1 MRIKLGILLPK
12 FTSEQ
17 EQGLL
22 RLVFAILIFSSLFS
36 HFHTGNASAIDDE
49 VLAFSAFFL
58 IFSITFL
65 AKIFKHPKSS
75 ERRQFLAISADIGAV
90 TFVMLLSDE
99 LGTLFYGIYLWVIV
113 GNGLRYGSKAL
124 IRAHLLS
131 VLGFIT
137 VILFNNYWQTHATL
151 TAGLFL
157 TLLCIP
163 LYLYKLIDRLG
174 HAITHAEEA
183 NKAKSQFLAHM
194 SHEMRTPLN
203 GVIGISELMLHTPLN
218 AEQQE
223 LASTMQNSGLIL
235 LKLIENVLDFS
246 KIESGKLVAETVD
259 FDLHNL
265 VNSTLEMFSFQ
276 AKSKGLKLVQHFSPE
291 TSYLLKGDVQHLRQ
305 VIINL
310 VGNAIKFTAAGRVEL
325 RVKTINQQQAATRL
339 RFEVID
345 TGIGIAP
352 EFQKQI
358 FESFTQAHAGINNT
372 YGGTGLGTTI
382 SKQLVEFMGGQI
394 GLRSEPGK
402 GSVFWFE
409 LPFEKQAKTYT
420 TIPPATLNQMCV
432 LGTGMSNAE
441 QIAVQGILSTWGI
454 QFAHV
459 YSLSELFALVEQKQI
474 SGSHNLVILS
484 RPQALGINPQDF
496 AEVIWSKFTPIDV
509 SLILMISNPNEYNLS
524 SLYNMGYSCSLKT
537 PIDKG
542 LLFNSLHA
550 LLSTTNTSNEVVSFM
565 ELYQQNHQGKR
576 NLSILVAEDN
586 GTNRMILEKI
596 LKSARHNVD
605 VVENGEQALDKL
617 EEQRYDLAIFDMQMP
632 VMGGLEAAKIYRMT
646 DQQEPHMP
654 IVILTA
660 NATVEAQRECE
671 EAGINAFLT
680 KPIDAT
686 SLLDTVAHLDQNRN
700 PRTEIDQFADKPPNT
715 ADEAAPLLNEGTLH
729 RLKLLAEGDENFV
742 NTVCQG
748 FFLEGEQTLQAMH
761 AALLK
766 QEYASFKELAH
777 SMKGSAGN
785 VGGEALFKIC
795 RKILRL
801 SHAEL
806 LSSSENLLAEAQHCF
821 IATKQAMTHYLKAN

>member
-1 MRIKLGILLPK
+1 MTRRLGNFFRK

-22 RLVFAILIFSSLFS
+22 RVAFAIVIFTSLFS
-36 HFHTGNASAIDDE
+36 HFHTGNSSAIEDE
-49 VLAFSAFFL
+49 VLAFSAIFL
-58 IFSITFL
+58 ILSVVFLVSTLRNPETFEKRQLL
-65 AKIFKHPKSS
+65 AMI
-75 ERRQFLAISADIGAV
+75 ADISAVSYGMMMTAEIGA
-90 TFVMLLSDE
+90 
-99 LGTLFYGIYLWVIV
+99 LFYGIYLWVIV
-113 GNGLRYGSKAL
+113 GNGLRYGTKAL
-124 IRAHLLS
+124 IRAYLLS
-131 VLGFIT
+131 TVGFVT
-137 VILFNNYWQTHATL
+137 VILFNSYWQMHGAL
-151 TAGLFL
+151 AVGLLL
-157 TLLCIP
+157 TLLLIP
-163 LYLYKLIDRLG
+163 FYIYKLLERLKK
-174 HAITHAEEA
+174 AINHAEEA

-203 GVIGISELMLHTPLN
+203 GVIGVSELMLHTPLN
-218 AEQQE
+218 SEQQE
-223 LASTMQNSGLIL
+223 LASTMKNSGLIL

-246 KIESGKLVAETVD
+246 KIESGKLVAEVAD

-276 AKSKGLKLVQHFSPE
+276 AKSKGLQLTQHFSPE
-291 TSYLLKGDVQHLRQ
+291 TSYLLRGDVQHLRQ

-310 VGNAIKFTAAGRVEL
+310 VGNAIKFTTAGRVEL
-325 RVKTINQQQAATRL
+325 RVKTVNQQPTNTRL

-358 FESFTQAHAGINNT
+358 FESFTQAHTGITAN

-382 SKQLVEFMGGQI
+382 SKQLVEFMGGKI

-409 LPFEKQAKTYT
+409 LPFEKQEKAFSTST
-420 TIPPATLNQMCV
+420 PATLNQMCV

-441 QIAVQGILSTWGI
+441 QIALQGILSTWEI
-454 QFAHV
+454 QFEHA
-459 YSLSELFALVEQKQI
+459 YFLSELFALVEQKRI
-474 SGSHNLVILS
+474 SGPHNLVILC
-484 RPQALGINPQDF
+484 RPQAMGMNPQDF
-496 AEVIWSKFTPIDV
+496 AEVIWSKFTPVDV
-509 SLILMISNPNEYNLS
+509 SLILMVSNPNEYNLS

-565 ELYQQNHQGKR
+565 ELYQQNHQGKH
-576 NLSILVAEDN
+576 NLRILVAEDN

-605 VVENGEQALDKL
+605 TVENGEQALDKL

-646 DQQEPHMP
+646 DQQEPRMP

-680 KPIDAT
+680 KPIDAA
-686 SLLDTVAHLDQNRN
+686 SLLDTIAHLDQNRN
-700 PRTEIDQFADKPPNT
+700 PRTGIDQFAVNPPNT
-715 ADEAAPLLNEGTLH
+715 ADETAPLLNEGTLH
-729 RLKLLAEGDENFV
+729 RLELLAEGDENFV

-821 IATKQAMTHYLKAN
+821 IATKQAMTHYLETN